1 MSIVSPIKFTI
12 RAKLLLLSVVILS
25 IPYIGFEYLRE
36 LERYLRDALDVSLVD
51 AAKAVAGP
59 LHGREG
65 LFQIHN
71 DNPGEILYVHEM
83 SHPVQVDGY
92 VEDWKAYIAWS
103 DIFQSTIEAG
113 SEDSLSYKL
122 IVSRYQQTL
131 YVLIQVKD
139 NKLSYQKAG
148 QTDSTNNDH
157 VMLVMT
163 DRFDQLERY
172 YFSPAA
178 PGKIRPFISQTTW
191 DEFRDEYKTFEY
203 VTNIS
208 GEWQTSEEGYNL
220 EIAIPVSLIGD
231 RLGFVVT
238 DNDGDDV
245 IKLGTNGNK
254 TATMPGRLLQSSRE
268 IHQIITRL
276 GQFEGRRVWVLNN
289 QAQVL
294 ASSGSLDRV
303 LADINHNIL
312 YSLILPPVSSRV
324 RDDLAGKSRLQG
336 DEIKQALTGNSE
348 TRWRSAPDGKAVI
361 ISAATPVWIDN
372 EVRGVVMV
380 EESSS
385 GIQMLRRNAMV
396 SLFNKTILI
405 FVVVTTLLLLFATR
419 LSSRIK
425 RLSQQ
430 ANAAI
435 DEHGRVVGKFQA
447 DVSEDEIG
455 ELSRNYASMLDRL
468 REYNHYLEKMAGR
481 LSHEFRTPIAVVQSS
496 LEQLQSTEP
505 LDDSRQYLARAKQGM
520 DRLNLILTRLS
531 EATRLEQAM
540 QSAEHEETDIN
551 GLLRNCIEGY
561 RLAYPETKFELS
573 ELESNL
579 SSVIAPDL
587 FVQMLDKL
595 VSNAVDFSNSE
606 KAIHLKLGANKDQ
619 WQIAVINYGSELP
632 ADMEDQ
638 LFNSM
643 ISVRQQKSDKDPH
656 LGLGLYIVRLIAEY
670 LGGRVTAKNLS
681 KNEGVIFTVEL
692 PELKK

>member
-1 MSIVSPIKFTI
+1 MSNASSFKFTI

-51 AAKAVAGP
+51 AAKATAGP
-59 LHGREG
+59 LHGRDG
-65 LFQIHN
+65 LFQIHD
-71 DNPGEILYVHEM
+71 DNPGETLYVHEM
-83 SHPVQVDGY
+83 SHLVQLDGY
-92 VEDWKAYIAWS
+92 VADWKAYIAWS
-103 DIFQSTIEAG
+103 DIFQSTPGAD

-122 IVSRYQQTL
+122 IASRYQQTL

-139 NKLSYQKAG
+139 NKLSYQKAE
-148 QTDSTNNDH
+148 QTDSTNNDN

-163 DRFDQLERY
+163 DRNGQLERY

-178 PGKIRPFISQTTW
+178 PGKIRPFTSQTSW
-191 DEFRDEYKTFEY
+191 DEFQDEYKTIEY

-220 EIAIPVSLIGD
+220 EIAIPISLIGD

-245 IKLGTNGNK
+245 VKLGTNGNK

-268 IHQIITRL
+268 IRQIINKL
-276 GQFEGRRVWVLNN
+276 GQLEGRRVWVLNN

-303 LADINHNIL
+303 LPESNRNIL
-312 YSLILPPVSSRV
+312 YSLILPPVSTRV

-348 TRWRSAPDGKAVI
+348 TRWRSSPDGKAVI
-361 ISAATPVWIDN
+361 ISAATPVWVDN

-405 FVVVTTLLLLFATR
+405 FVVVTTLLLFFATR

-435 DEHGRVVGKFQA
+435 DEHGRVVGKFQS
-447 DVSEDEIG
+447 DISEDEIG

-481 LSHEFRTPIAVVQSS
+481 RFKGRSS
-496 LEQLQSTEP
+496 
-505 LDDSRQYLARAKQGM
+505 
-520 DRLNLILTRLS
+520 
-531 EATRLEQAM
+531 
-540 QSAEHEETDIN
+540 IN
-551 GLLRNCIEGY
+551 
-561 RLAYPETKFELS
+561 
-573 ELESNL
+573 
-579 SSVIAPDL
+579 
-587 FVQMLDKL
+587 
-595 VSNAVDFSNSE
+595 
-606 KAIHLKLGANKDQ
+606 
-619 WQIAVINYGSELP
+619 
-632 ADMEDQ
+632 
-638 LFNSM
+638 
-643 ISVRQQKSDKDPH
+643 
-656 LGLGLYIVRLIAEY
+656 
-670 LGGRVTAKNLS
+670 
-681 KNEGVIFTVEL
+681 
-692 PELKK
+692 

>member
-1 MSIVSPIKFTI
+1 MSSASSFKFTI

-51 AAKAVAGP
+51 AAKATAGP
-59 LHGREG
+59 LHGRDG

-71 DNPGEILYVHEM
+71 DNPGETLYVHEM
-83 SHPVQVDGY
+83 SHPVQLDGY
-92 VEDWKAYIAWS
+92 VADWKAYIAWS
-103 DIFQSTIEAG
+103 DIFQSTAEAD
-113 SEDSLSYKL
+113 SEESLSYKL

-139 NKLSYQKAG
+139 NKLSYQKAE
-148 QTDSTNNDH
+148 QTDSTNNDN

-163 DRFDQLERY
+163 DRNDQLGRY

-178 PGKIRPFISQTTW
+178 PGKIRPFTSQTSW
-191 DEFRDEYKTFEY
+191 DEFQDEYKTIEY

-220 EIAIPVSLIGD
+220 EIAIPISLIGD

-245 IKLGTNGNK
+245 VKLGTNGNK

-268 IHQIITRL
+268 IRQIITSL
-276 GQFEGRRVWVLNN
+276 GQLEGRRVWVLNN

-303 LADINHNIL
+303 LPESNRNIL
-312 YSLILPPVSSRV
+312 YSLILPPVSTRV

-348 TRWRSAPDGKAVI
+348 TRWRSSPDGKAVI
-361 ISAATPVWIDN
+361 ISAATPVWVDN

-405 FVVVTTLLLLFATR
+405 FVVVTTLLLFFATR

-435 DEHGRVVGKFQA
+435 DEHGRVVGKFQS
-447 DVSEDEIG
+447 DISEDEIG

-496 LEQLQSTEP
+496 LEQLQATEP
-505 LDDSRQYLARAKQGM
+505 TDDSQQYLARAKQGM

-540 QSAEHEETDIN
+540 QSAEQEETDIN
-551 GLLRNCIEGY
+551 DLLRNCTEGY

-579 SSVIAPDL
+579 SSIIAPDL

-595 VSNAVDFSNSE
+595 ISNAVDFSVSD
-606 KAIHLKLGANKDQ
+606 KAIQLKLDANKDH
-619 WQIAVINYGSELP
+619 WQIAVINYGSVLP

-643 ISVRQQKSDKDPH
+643 ISVRQQKSDNAPH

-670 LGGRVTAKNLS
+670 LGGKVTAIN
-681 KNEGVIFTVEL
+681 L
-692 PELKK
+692 PEGTGVRFMVNLPVIES